1 MNLMQLGLDIQAAS
15 IGKGPL
21 CSFHVSVTAP
31 DFATTIKV
39 TGVED
44 ESEAVDEARRIV
56 ATAFPALAGAVYE
69 VLHGY

>member
-1 MNLMQLGLDIQAAS
+1 MNLLQTGLDVQAAS

-21 CSFHVSVTAP
+21 CTFYVSVTAP

-44 ESEAVDEARRIV
+44 AEEAIEEARRIV
-56 ATAFPALAGAVYE
+56 ATAFPNLRGARFE
-69 VLHGY
+69 VL